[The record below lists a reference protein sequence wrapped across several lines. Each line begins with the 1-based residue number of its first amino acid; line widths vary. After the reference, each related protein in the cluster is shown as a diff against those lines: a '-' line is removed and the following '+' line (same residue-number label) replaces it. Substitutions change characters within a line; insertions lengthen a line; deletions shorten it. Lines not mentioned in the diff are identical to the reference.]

1 MRSLL
6 FLWSIPLPEG
16 GPLYTQSQRD
26 ALREA
31 IASGVLRV
39 TYDGRTV
46 EYRTLAELHAALR
59 VVEAA
64 LDPARRTVRR
74 ILVSTDKG
82 L

>member
-1 MRSLL
+1 M
-6 FLWSIPLPEG
+6 
-16 GPLYTQSQRD
+16 YTESQRD

-46 EYRTLAELHAALR
+46 EYRTLAELQAALR
-59 VVEAA
+59 AVEAA
-64 LDPARRTVRR
+64 LDPARRIVRQIR
-74 ILVSTDKG
+74 IAADKG

>member
-1 MRSLL
+1 M
-6 FLWSIPLPEG
+6 
-16 GPLYTQSQRD
+16 YTQAQRD
-26 ALREA
+26 ALSEA

-46 EYRTLAELHAALR
+46 EYRTLAELQAALR
-59 VVEAA
+59 TVEAA

>member
-1 MRSLL
+1 M
-6 FLWSIPLPEG
+6 
-16 GPLYTQSQRD
+16 YTESQRD

-46 EYRTLAELHAALR
+46 EYRTLAELQAALR
-59 VVEAA
+59 AVEAA
-64 LDPARRTVRR
+64 LDPARRIVRQVR
-74 ILVSTDKG
+74 IAADKG